1 MGPAGGGRGFATPP
15 RLAHTRTDAGLSG
28 VDVDS
33 PAMAT
38 DPQPHDL
45 SCGPG
50 ESEPPPGPWL
60 RALQRVVVVRRGEV
74 AAMLWSAALF
84 FTVLASY
91 YLIRP
96 LRDAMGIAGGV
107 ASLQWMFTATF
118 VAMLV
123 AVPLF
128 AAVVARWPRQVF
140 MPWVFRGF
148 ALQLLGFFVLMRL
161 ALAEVIVA
169 QVFYVWAAVFS
180 LFVVSVFWEYMA
192 DLWRREQAERL
203 YGCIAAGGTAGA
215 LVGPFVAGLLGTRV
229 DPSWLIA
236 LSLLGLEFAALC
248 VRRLGR
254 VAAAAA
260 GPGGA
265 AATGAIGGGLF
276 AGFTL
281 VLASPRLRAICGYVL
296 LLSLTG
302 TFLYLEQ
309 MTLVE
314 AAIADKGERTAL
326 FAHID
331 LAVNVATIVLQ
342 TVVLGRLLPR
352 IGLGWTLAA
361 LPIVSLVALLAL
373 GAAPLL
379 VVVVVGQVARR
390 AADYALAKP
399 AREVLFTQVGREAKY
414 KAKSFIDTA
423 VYRGGDVLGAWAFRG
438 AGGLGLGL
446 SGLALLIAPFAA
458 LWIAASFRLGRPG
471 AGSATPDP

>member
-1 MGPAGGGRGFATPP
+1 MSVDLP
-15 RLAHTRTDAGLSG
+15 RLSR
-28 VDVDS
+28 
-33 PAMAT
+33 
-38 DPQPHDL
+38 DL
-45 SCGPG
+45 SSGPG
-50 ESEPPPGPWL
+50 DPERPPGRWL
-60 RALQRVVVVRRGEV
+60 RALQGVVAVRPGEV
-74 AAMLWSAALF
+74 VAMLWSAALF

-96 LRDAMGIAGGV
+96 LRDAMGITGGV
-107 ASLQWMFTATF
+107 KSLQWMFTATF
-118 VAMLV
+118 VAMLL
-123 AVPLF
+123 AVPMF

-148 ALQLLGFFVLMRL
+148 ALQLLAFFVVMRL
-161 ALAEVIVA
+161 DLAEVVVA

-203 YGCIAAGGTAGA
+203 YGFIAAGGTAGA
-215 LVGPFVAGLLGTRV
+215 LVGPAVAGVLGTRV
-229 DPSWLIA
+229 DTAWLVA

-254 VAAAAA
+254 AAAAAA
-260 GPGGA
+260 GPGRA
-265 AATGAIGGGLF
+265 VPVGAIGGGLF

-281 VLASPRLRAICGYVL
+281 VLDSPRLRAICGYVL

-314 AAIADKGERTAL
+314 AAIADPGERTAL
-326 FAHID
+326 FAYID
-331 LAVNVATIVLQ
+331 LAVNTTTIVLQ

-352 IGLGWTLAA
+352 IGLGWTLAV
-361 LPIVSLVALLAL
+361 LPIVSLAAFLAL
-373 GAAPLL
+373 GMTPLL
-379 VVVVVGQVARR
+379 AVVVVGQVARR
-390 AADYALAKP
+390 AADYALSKP

-423 VYRGGDVLGAWAFRG
+423 VYRGGDALGAWAFRG
-438 AGGLGLGL
+438 AAGLGLGL

-458 LWIAASFRLGRPG
+458 LWIAAGFRLGR
-471 AGSATPDP
+471 ASERRDMSKESD

>member
-1 MGPAGGGRGFATPP
+1 MSR
-15 RLAHTRTDAGLSG
+15 
-28 VDVDS
+28 V
-33 PAMAT
+33 
-38 DPQPHDL
+38 PHDL
-45 SCGPG
+45 SAGPG
-50 ESEPPPGPWL
+50 DPQRPAGRGL
-60 RALQRVVVVRRGEV
+60 RALQGVVDVRPGEL

-96 LRDAMGIAGGV
+96 LRDAMGITGGV
-107 ASLQWMFTATF
+107 KSLQWMFTATF

-148 ALQLLGFFVLMRL
+148 ALQLLAFFVAMRL
-161 ALAEVIVA
+161 DLAEVVVA

-203 YGCIAAGGTAGA
+203 YGFIAAGGTAGA

-229 DPSWLIA
+229 DTAWLVA

-254 VAAAAA
+254 VASSA

-265 AATGAIGGGLF
+265 ASAAAIGGGLF
-276 AGFTL
+276 TGFTL

-314 AAIADKGERTAL
+314 AAIADPGERTAL
-326 FAHID
+326 FAYID
-331 LAVNVATIVLQ
+331 LAVNTTTIVLQ

-361 LPIVSLVALLAL
+361 LPIVSLAAFLAL
-373 GAAPLL
+373 GVTPLL

-423 VYRGGDVLGAWAFRG
+423 VYRGGDALGAWAFRG
-438 AGGLGLGL
+438 AAGLGLGL
-446 SGLALLIAPFAA
+446 SGLALLVAPFAA
-458 LWIAASFRLGRPG
+458 LWIAASFRLGRTP
-471 AGSATPDP
+471 AGRDMSEESE

>member
-1 MGPAGGGRGFATPP
+1 MSVDLP
-15 RLAHTRTDAGLSG
+15 RLS
-28 VDVDS
+28 
-33 PAMAT
+33 
-38 DPQPHDL
+38 HDL
-45 SCGPG
+45 SSGPG
-50 ESEPPPGPWL
+50 DPERPAGRWL
-60 RALQRVVVVRRGEV
+60 RALQGVVAVRPGEV

-96 LRDAMGIAGGV
+96 LRDAMGITGGV
-107 ASLQWMFTATF
+107 KSLQWMFTATF
-118 VAMLV
+118 VAMLL
-123 AVPLF
+123 AVPMF

-148 ALQLLGFFVLMRL
+148 ALQLLAFFVVMRL
-161 ALAEVIVA
+161 DLAEVVVA

-203 YGCIAAGGTAGA
+203 YGFIAAGGTAGA
-215 LVGPFVAGLLGTRV
+215 LVGPAVAGVLGTRV
-229 DPSWLIA
+229 DTAWLVA

-254 VAAAAA
+254 AAAAAA
-260 GPGGA
+260 GPGRA
-265 AATGAIGGGLF
+265 LSVGAIGGGLF

-281 VLASPRLRAICGYVL
+281 VLDSPRLRAICGYVL

-314 AAIADKGERTAL
+314 AAIADPGERTAL
-326 FAHID
+326 FAYID
-331 LAVNVATIVLQ
+331 LAVNTTTIVLQ

-352 IGLGWTLAA
+352 IGLGWTLAV
-361 LPIVSLVALLAL
+361 LPIVSLAAFLAL
-373 GAAPLL
+373 GMTPLL
-379 VVVVVGQVARR
+379 AVVVVGQVARR
-390 AADYALAKP
+390 AADYALSKP

-423 VYRGGDVLGAWAFRG
+423 VYRGGDALGAWAFRG
-438 AGGLGLGL
+438 AAGLGLGL

-458 LWIAASFRLGRPG
+458 LWIAAGFRLGRV
-471 AGSATPDP
+471 SERRDMSKESD